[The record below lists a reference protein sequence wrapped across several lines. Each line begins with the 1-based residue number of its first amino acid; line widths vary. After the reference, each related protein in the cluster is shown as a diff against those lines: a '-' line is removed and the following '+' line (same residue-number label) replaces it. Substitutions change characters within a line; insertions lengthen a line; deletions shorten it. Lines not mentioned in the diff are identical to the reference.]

1 MDGMNIKPA
10 TKNPLATEEICG
22 MVDMIQTLIDKGFAY
37 EKNGTVYY
45 STRKFKDY
53 GKLSHKNLDDLR
65 SGERSLLVSGE
76 DEKKIHWISCSGN
89 RKKKESQHGSL
100 HGARDV
106 RDGTSSAQRCLRN
119 T

>member
-1 MDGMNIKPA
+1 
-10 TKNPLATEEICG
+10 
-22 MVDMIQTLIDKGFAY
+22 MIQTLIDKGFAY

-76 DEKKIHWISCSGN
+76 DEKEDPLDFVLWKP
-89 RKKKESQHGSL
+89 KKEGEPAWSL